1 MANYNIIWNH
11 KKQILRKLQYQI
23 TTIITSLYAI
33 EFQLKLYTYLL
44 YYSIYALGILYL
56 PSYDYDLSYP

>member
-11 KKQILRKLQYQI
+11 KKQILRKLQYHI